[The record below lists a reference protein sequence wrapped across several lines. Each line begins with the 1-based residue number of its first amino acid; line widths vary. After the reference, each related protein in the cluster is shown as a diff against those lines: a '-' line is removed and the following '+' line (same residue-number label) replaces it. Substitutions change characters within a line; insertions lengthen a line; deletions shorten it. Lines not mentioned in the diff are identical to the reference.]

1 MKKQWLLLPTL
12 RVVFFLSLALMSAR
26 VSMRAQ
32 TVSEPAAT
40 SVVSPAPY
48 RVGEKLSYSVSF
60 SNFLEAAHLEF
71 FVAARSTTAG
81 RESVELRGHI
91 ETTGVVS
98 AALYAV
104 NNDYIAYVE
113 PQTGLPIRTE
123 QVIREGARTA
133 NAARDYNQP
142 AGVSALPAARQ
153 RTVNVAGTYDFVS
166 AFYRLRAL
174 PLAQG
179 AVYALS
185 VQGAS
190 ETYDAELRVTG
201 RELLKTNVGSVN
213 SLVTEVRVPRN
224 PVVNNYRIRIYFSD
238 DERHIPVLITAQH
251 PSGEIRAEIASADFV
266 SEVARP
272 LIADTPAI
280 PANPRPTPTRV
291 LPGVPQPLPGMT
303 PDVGR
308 TDGATGVGSA
318 ADTPRDLPFSV
329 GEQLNF
335 TFFLGNTQQPVGT
348 AALQVRARARYFN
361 RDGLLLSS
369 VMSTSGTGQTLFP
382 VSDQITSYVDAT
394 SLLPFRSELRL
405 QEGRRRANWTVSVD
419 QDRGTALFD
428 DGTRL
433 EIPVGTHDL
442 ISVLYA
448 LRSFDLT
455 PPKRNAVSLLI
466 NKRPRALFIT
476 SLRRQNIQLNNQNI
490 PAVELSLVTDDA
502 QGDRLQIR
510 LWVSTDRRRLP
521 LRITAVTPLGPV
533 RADLAIIPL
542 TSQ

>member
-1 MKKQWLLLPTL
+1 MKKQWLLPTL
-12 RVVFFLSLALMSAR
+12 RVVFYLSLMLTACAH
-26 VSMRAQ
+26 VGAQ
-32 TVSEPAAT
+32 TVSDAT
-40 SVVSPAPY
+40 TSALSPAPY

-71 FVAARSTTAG
+71 VVAARANFSG
-81 RESVELRGHI
+81 REGIELRGHI
-91 ETTGVVS
+91 ETVGVVN
-98 AALYAV
+98 AALYAI
-104 NNDYIAYVE
+104 NNDYVAYVD
-113 PQTGLPIRTE
+113 PNTGLPFRTA

-133 NAARDYNQP
+133 DAARDYNQP
-142 AGVSALPAARQ
+142 AGASALPARQ
-153 RTVNVAGTYDFVS
+153 NIIGVPGLYDFIS

-174 PLAQG
+174 PLTQG
-179 AVYALS
+179 ATYALS

-190 ETYDAELRVTG
+190 ETYDAELRVVG
-201 RELLKTNVGSVN
+201 RELLKTNIGSVN
-213 SLVTEVRVPRN
+213 SVVTQVRTPRN
-224 PVVNNYRIRIYFSD
+224 AVVNNYRIRIYYSD
-238 DERHIPVLITAQH
+238 DERHIPVLVTAQH

-266 SEVARP
+266 NASPAFPVANALP
-272 LIADTPAI
+272 TPAL
-280 PANPRPTPTRV
+280 PRPTPPGT
-291 LPGVPQPLPGMT
+291 LPGIPQTNPT
-303 PDVGR
+303 PP
-308 TDGATGVGSA
+308 TTQTGGTNTTASA
-318 ADTPRDLPFSV
+318 ADALKDLPFSV

-335 TFFLGNTQQPVGT
+335 NFFLGNTSQQVGT

-361 RDGLLLSS
+361 RDGLLLTS
-369 VMSTSGTGQTLFP
+369 VVSTTGAGQTLFP
-382 VSDQITSYVDAT
+382 TSDQINSYVDAT
-394 SLLPFRSELRL
+394 TLLPFRTELRL
-405 QEGRRRANWTVSVD
+405 QEGRRRANWIVSAD

-466 NKRPRALFIT
+466 NKRPRTLFIT
-476 SLRRQNIQLNNQNI
+476 SLRRETIQLNTQSI
-490 PAVELSLVTDDA
+490 PAVQLSLVTDDA
-502 QGDRLQIR
+502 QGDRLQLR

-542 TSQ
+542 SSQ